1 MKYGHLSDPT
11 CKGRNKTSAR
21 YITVL
26 NKHLP
31 DLEGDVEFVDG
42 GLYVHHD
49 LPAHHGPGFLNFN
62 ISMLSP

>member
-1 MKYGHLSDPT
+1 MLTRIHHCSNDKVEVALRLKSGKS
-11 CKGRNKTSAR
+11 
-21 YITVL
+21 